1 MLVEVVA
8 KLRGF
13 ATLTLA
19 ELSLLWVRLIAFAV
33 LFGVPILCA
42 LTLWRMLRN
51 IAR

>member
-1 MLVEVVA
+1 MPIGVVA

-13 ATLTLA
+13 APLILA

-42 LTLWRMLRN
+42 LTLWR

>member
-1 MLVEVVA
+1 MLIEVVA

-42 LTLWRMLRN
+42 LTRWN
-51 IAR
+51 ISR